1 MFKMQQIQ
9 EVEQAFKNIVEQIQ
23 PKSASKPSQRVS
35 LPNTELS
42 VGELA
47 TVLSVLAREY
57 NTTLPNLLSKLDK
70 VSGDLN
76 ELDKL
81 FKGDSKVEWTPEE
94 DELLG
99 KNEGLLRR
107 WKGDDVVDRRKKYL
121 SLWLDF
127 YSSICQSL
135 FSLIYSDIAR
145 LPSPSQFAVG
155 ACKGVI
161 TYNKFEMAD
170 FTNMIGGLGG
180 SAASTFIPGLA
191 ENM

>member
-1 MFKMQQIQ
+1 MQIQ

-23 PKSASKPSQRVS
+23 PIKTNQRIA

-57 NTTLPNLLSKLDK
+57 NTTLPNLLNKLDK

-81 FKGDSKVEWTPEE
+81 FKGDTKVEWTAEE

-99 KNEGLLRR
+99 KNESLLRR

-121 SLWLDF
+121 SL
-127 YSSICQSL
+127 
-135 FSLIYSDIAR
+135 
-145 LPSPSQFAVG
+145 
-155 ACKGVI
+155 
-161 TYNKFEMAD
+161 
-170 FTNMIGGLGG
+170 
-180 SAASTFIPGLA
+180 
-191 ENM
+191 

>member
-1 MFKMQQIQ
+1 MFKNMQIQ
-9 EVEQAFKNIVEQIQ
+9 EIEQTFKTIVEQIQ
-23 PKSASKPSQRVS
+23 PKAAGKPSQRVA

-57 NTTLPNLLSKLDK
+57 NTTLPNLLNKLDK

-81 FKGDSKVEWTPEE
+81 FKGDSKVEWTAEE

-107 WKGDDVVDRRKKYL
+107 WKGDEVVDRRKKYL
-121 SLWLDF
+121 NL
-127 YSSICQSL
+127 
-135 FSLIYSDIAR
+135 
-145 LPSPSQFAVG
+145 
-155 ACKGVI
+155 K
-161 TYNKFEMAD
+161 
-170 FTNMIGGLGG
+170 
-180 SAASTFIPGLA
+180 
-191 ENM
+191 

>member
-121 SLWLDF
+121 SL
-127 YSSICQSL
+127 
-135 FSLIYSDIAR
+135 
-145 LPSPSQFAVG
+145 
-155 ACKGVI
+155 
-161 TYNKFEMAD
+161 
-170 FTNMIGGLGG
+170 
-180 SAASTFIPGLA
+180 
-191 ENM
+191 